1 MHSATKEMHTAPC
14 GMQGETVVCIFGCK
28 CRELELFSVLPAFE
42 KHFCVCA
49 VAIGKLQQLKKL
61 DLSGSGMS
69 NRNPLQQ
76 PGLVIT

>member
-1 MHSATKEMHTAPC
+1 MARKLGGLTLNPVPRLHHANC
-14 GMQGETVVCIFGCK
+14 
-28 CRELELFSVLPAFE
+28 VL
-42 KHFCVCA
+42 HFFVCVCA

-61 DLSGSGMS
+61 NLSGSGMS